1 MKVIEGHRK
10 DLEPKKSKKYIY
22 KCYHCGSV
30 LEVDSKDIHSVRPL
44 YEYEEEW
51 GDIEEYFTCPV
62 CGRKRLVFAIKL
74 HHLKSLRKL
83 FNKKYK

>member
-1 MKVIEGHRK
+1 MRVIEEHRK
-10 DLEPKKSKKYIY
+10 DLEPKKPKKYIY

-30 LEVDSKDIHSVRPL
+30 LEVDSEDIH
-44 YEYEEEW
+44 YEEEW

-62 CGRKRLVFAIKL
+62 CGRRRLVFGIKL

-83 FNKKYK
+83 FNKKYR